1 MHFDHLLMYSAT
13 ILSASFDRG
22 GNEGL
27 KRLINLTKSYF
38 KQVAAPRIEAM
49 QSGSGVSVP
58 NHLISLPEMSMHW
71 MAGWLPLKNQNK
83 IMQNNKNQPKEKKI
97 LLLSRL

>member
-1 MHFDHLLMYSAT
+1 MYPAT
-13 ILSASFDRG
+13 VLSVSFDRE

-38 KQVAAPRIEAM
+38 KQVAGPRTEVM
-49 QSGSGVSVP
+49 QSGSEVSVP
-58 NHLISLPEMSMHW
+58 NPLILLPEMSTHW

-83 IMQNNKNQPKEKKI
+83 IMQNNKNQPKKERK
-97 LLLSRL
+97 LSLLSRL